1 MTKSTFAPQQPF
13 ASSGF
18 ETRKFAHRRE
28 PYWASINAIKQLAV
42 PAEDLIHH
50 YPAFAGHVCLARHL
64 ALYEAYKLT
73 IGLAGHIAEAGV
85 WKGSSLLLLAKLTQ
99 LFEPESLVQTHGF
112 DWFRGNHPT
121 EVEKHLVAEG
131 SYFASQEDVQALIDL
146 QNLGS
151 LAMLHNVDLSKDL
164 DVFFRRHD
172 HLYFK
177 LVFLDCGLYD
187 VVSHCI
193 DHFWPRLNPGGIL
206 LLDNFNHETAP
217 GETRAVMEKLP
228 GHRIHTFPFAQQPTA
243 YIVKPSFDNP
253 HRVSS
258 LMR

>member
-1 MTKSTFAPQQPF
+1 MTTQTNAPQQPF
-13 ASSGF
+13 ASGGF
-18 ETRKFAHRRE
+18 ETRKFAQRRE
-28 PYWASINAIKQLAV
+28 PYWASINAIKQLGI
-42 PAEDLIHH
+42 PPEDLIHH

-85 WKGSSLLLLAKLTQ
+85 WKGSSLLFFTKLTQ

-112 DWFRGNHPT
+112 DWFRGNHPSGD
-121 EVEKHLVAEG
+121 EKNLVAEG
-131 SYFASQEDVQALIDL
+131 SYFASEQEVQALIDL
-146 QNLGS
+146 QGLGNQT
-151 LAMLHNVDLSKDL
+151 LLHNVDLSKDL
-164 DVFFRRHD
+164 AGFFQRHD

-187 VVSHCI
+187 VVNHCI
-193 DHFWPRLNPGGIL
+193 EHFWPRLNPGGIL

-228 GHRIHTFPFAQQPTA
+228 GHRIRTFPFAQQPTA
-243 YIVKPSFDNP
+243 YIVKPSVDT
-253 HRVSS
+253 HAR
-258 LMR
+258 